1 MWKYQNKVS
10 EEEREKW
17 AGNLFKNNSTIIV
30 PIALNNKCI
39 IAALLAFFPAPTDE
53 SKAVVV
59 VPILPPNKRG
69 AA

>member
-1 MWKYQNKVS
+1 MFCI
-10 EEEREKW
+10 
-17 AGNLFKNNSTIIV
+17 NLFKNNSTIIV

-59 VPILPPNKRG
+59 VPILPLIKEELLD
-69 AA
+69 

>member
-1 MWKYQNKVS
+1 MFCI
-10 EEEREKW
+10 
-17 AGNLFKNNSTIIV
+17 NLFKNNSTIIV